1 MKSAISKGSPRST
14 STDRTVSGLFARAI
28 QSMVKKPSRAV
39 CIFMG
44 ITCIADGY
52 YDEFVLLLQLPN
64 RSGPL
69 YFKIS

>member
-1 MKSAISKGSPRST
+1 
-14 STDRTVSGLFARAI
+14 VSGLFARAI

>member
-1 MKSAISKGSPRST
+1 M
-14 STDRTVSGLFARAI
+14 
-28 QSMVKKPSRAV
+28 
-39 CIFMG
+39 FMG